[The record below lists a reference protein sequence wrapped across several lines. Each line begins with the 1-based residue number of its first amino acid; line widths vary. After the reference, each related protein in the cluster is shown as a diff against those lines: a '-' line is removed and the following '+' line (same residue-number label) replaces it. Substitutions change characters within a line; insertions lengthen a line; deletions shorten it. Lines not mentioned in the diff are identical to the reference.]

1 MNSLYK
7 NIFWSIAMLLTIA
20 VVFSLFAE
28 SGSKT
33 AALSMNELVAKLNA
47 GAVEKVTVSGQDI
60 FVDLKDGT
68 KAKARKET
76 EAGLTETLN
85 NFGLDQ
91 RALQGVAFEVKE
103 ESGTRFWL
111 GVLIPTLLPIIVIG
125 VIFWLMFRQAKGGAT
140 QAFTFGRAN
149 LRLSSP
155 FKNRVTFKDVAGLKE
170 AKQELE
176 EVVDFLRN
184 PKKFLDMG
192 ARIPRGVLLMGPPG
206 TGKTLLARA
215 VSGEAGVP
223 FFHISAS
230 EFVEMFVGVGAART
244 RDAFETA
251 KKAAPAILFIDEIDA
266 VGRERGAGLGGGH
279 DEREQTLNQILV
291 EMDGFERDTKV
302 IVLAATNRPDVLD
315 SALLRPGRFDRRVVL
330 DLPDI
335 ADREQILKIH
345 ANNKP
350 LDRGVDLR
358 KVAVRTPGF
367 SGADLANLVNEAA
380 IATARKNKRVIG
392 QDALF
397 DAIEKV
403 LLGPERRSKV
413 VTQKEREIT
422 AYHEA
427 GHALVAASLKD
438 SDPVHKVSIVSRG
451 TAGGYTLKLPTE
463 EVRLRARSQFLAEL
477 ATMMGGYAAEQAV
490 FGEMSTGASSDL
502 RQASELAR
510 QLVTQYGMSDKLGP
524 QTFGKTQELI
534 FLGREISTEKNYSEA
549 VAEKIDDE
557 VSAFIARAYKAAQ
570 KILAS
575 RRKVLEAI
583 AKRLLEKEILEQEDF
598 YALLKPFNL
607 KPVTV

>member
-47 GAVEKVTVSGQDI
+47 GAVEKVVVSGQDI

-215 VSGEAGVP
+215 VSGEAGVA